1 MQVISNTTT
10 RGYTLVEL
18 MVALAAGAFLLGGVS
33 LAYSAIKGTILVGK
47 ELENAQEI
55 IRYTSKVFAR
65 SIKQTP
71 ISPVVS
77 ADGSTISISQPA
89 GVITCNGT
97 VSAVDVVEVYTL
109 ESNNLTC
116 TLGALAAERLL
127 TGVETLNFS
136 INNDVVTINVR
147 PEQLPS
153 QFGNAITIDV
163 AASNV
168 ILEKVYNGV

>member
-1 MQVISNTTT
+1 MQTSNTNAH
-10 RGYTLVEL
+10 GYTLVEL

-33 LAYSAIKGTILVGK
+33 LAYSAIKGTVLVGK
-47 ELENAQEI
+47 ELESAQEI

-71 ISPVVS
+71 SSPIVS
-77 ADGSTISISQPA
+77 ANGATITIRQPA

-97 VSAVDVVEVYTL
+97 VAAVDVDEVYSL
-109 ESNNLTC
+109 DSNNLTC

-127 TGVETLNFS
+127 TGVETLSFS
-136 INNDVVTINVR
+136 INNDVVTINVK

-153 QFGNAITIDV
+153 QFGNAITIDI

-168 ILEKVYNGV
+168 ILEKAYNGV